1 MGRRLDG
8 IRFPARFYRDPEDP
22 LGRWLVELPG
32 LEGTGLAAFG
42 DTLAEAR
49 RHAQEVLT
57 LYLESGSTR
66 ELDRDLDALPPQLQ
80 GEKGWEWVRPDAS
93 AEVPLMIRQLRRQAG
108 LSQKQAATR
117 LGVPQTTWQKWED
130 PARCNATLDTLG
142 KVARTLGRVL
152 EVTFR

>member
-1 MGRRLDG
+1 MRRRLDR
-8 IRFPARFYRDPEDP
+8 IRFPARFDRDAE
-22 LGRWLVELPG
+22 GRWTVEFPRLG
-32 LEGTGLAAFG
+32 GTGISTRG
-42 DTLAEAR
+42 DTLGEAR
-49 RHAQEVLT
+49 ERAQEALT
-57 LYLESGSTR
+57 LYLESGPTR
-66 ELDRDLDALPPQLQ
+66 DLDRDLDAIPGELPTT
-80 GEKGWEWVRPDAS
+80 EGWEWVRPDSS